1 MAESPASQPRAGVD
15 YPRNLIE
22 FGEFFPDEKACVPGI
37 GTSGRCATRS
47 PSARRRPPYARGPG
61 GRLTETVGFWPA
73 RRQSNFSLDTA
84 PGRPFRLNRNLTY
97 S

>member
-47 PSARRRPPYARGPG
+47 SS
-61 GRLTETVGFWPA
+61 F
-73 RRQSNFSLDTA
+73 
-84 PGRPFRLNRNLTY
+84 
-97 S
+97 